1 MSRAL
6 VVGPREKLDAT
17 IDILHSMQ
25 LLHIVD
31 HRGDDAILPIG
42 KPLPQAAELSD
53 SLVKLRSIASI
64 LAVEATAATEPSLEV
79 RELRE
84 RILVLELNITEED
97 AARKK
102 IESLLGDLAQRIDE
116 LRPFA
121 ALGLPLKL
129 YQGYETVAVLVGRV
143 NRAVDGFETAFPNGE
158 LFQTDRAVAVFV
170 PKSRADDALAF
181 LSRFGFAQVEI
192 PKGSG
197 DPARLLAA
205 AEADESK
212 WRERLKEV
220 ETRLEKLREKY
231 ASFVVAAE
239 EALEVELEKAEAPL
253 RFAASE
259 HSFVVDGWVPAS
271 KFAEFSRKVSGI
283 GVHVEALGEAHEHD
297 ETEPPV
303 LLKNPKQARPLEF
316 LIHLYSTPSYHEL
329 DPTVFIFIAFPFFFG
344 FMVGDAGY
352 GFFYL
357 LVGVLA
363 AIKMKKGDL
372 RNLFVVI
379 GMGGFWALLMGL
391 FVFGEMFGIPF
402 HLAPKAPPGELSW
415 AAFGLNFPLEAL
427 LHRAFDVADMICL
440 SILFAALHLG
450 VSFLFGFVNEVR
462 HSKKHAIAKIG
473 FLLALIGVFTILTN
487 ALAWTRV
494 GGWVRHV
501 PLGWFPWEPWPAASA
516 FLGIQLPYASV
527 GLLIAVVL
535 GFGESPIAPLE
546 IGGILANVMSY
557 ARLAGIAVGEGAIA
571 TAFSTLIIDNLI
583 LNHDIGT
590 AIFGSVLLF
599 IAQLLVFMLGGI
611 SAGIQGIRLNYVE
624 AFIKFYKG
632 NGTRFLPFGMRT
644 PKEA

>member
-64 LAVEATAATEPSLEV
+64 LAVEATAPTEPSLEV

-102 IESLLGDLAQRIDE
+102 IESLLGDLARRIDE

-121 ALGLPLKL
+121 ALGLPLEL
-129 YQGYETVAVLVGRV
+129 YQGYETVAVLVGRA
-143 NRAVDGFETAFPNGE
+143 NRAVDGFEAAFPNGE
-158 LFQTDRAVAVFV
+158 LFQTEGAVAVFV
-170 PKSRADDALAF
+170 PKSRADDALSF

-197 DPARLLAA
+197 DPAKLLAA

-253 RFAASE
+253 RFAASD

-271 KFAEFSRKVSGI
+271 KFAEFSRKVSAL
-283 GVHVEALGEAHEHD
+283 GVHVEALGESHDHD
-297 ETEPPV
+297 ESEPPV
-303 LLKNPKQARPLEF
+303 LLKNPKPARPLEF

-427 LHRAFDVADMICL
+427 LHRAFDVADMIYL

-450 VSFLFGFVNEVR
+450 VSFVFGFVNEVR

-571 TAFSTLIIDNLI
+571 TAFTTLIIDNLI